1 MPPAKKTP
9 ARKSTRSTNASSGTG
24 PISRKEVEAAVA
36 RFDKALDEATKAL
49 TTMRQDLGKGARSAY
64 KDVAAAL
71 TALRRDATK
80 TNRAVIK
87 DLEKLRASVTSA
99 AKSSA
104 RSTSRASAAKTSRST
119 AKSTAKKAS
128 SARASRKPAAS
139 AARKPAARSGA
150 KRSTTAKRATSK

>member
-24 PISRKEVEAAVA
+24 PISRREVEAAVA

-49 TTMRQDLGKGARSAY
+49 TMMREDLGKGAKAAY

-71 TALRRDATK
+71 RTLRRDAAR

-87 DLEKLRASVTSA
+87 DLEKLRASVTTTS
-99 AKSSA
+99 KPSA
-104 RSTSRASAAKTSRST
+104 RSRSRASSSAGPAKTTRSTGRST
-119 AKSTAKKAS
+119 ATRSSSTSAASKPAAGSTAK
-128 SARASRKPAAS
+128 RR
-139 AARKPAARSGA
+139 PAAR
-150 KRSTTAKRATSK
+150 RTTSK

>member
-24 PISRKEVEAAVA
+24 PISRREVEAAVA

-49 TTMRQDLGKGARSAY
+49 AAMREDLGKGAKTAY

-71 TALRRDATK
+71 STLRRDAAR

-87 DLEKLRASVTSA
+87 DLEKLRTSVTSA
-99 AKSSA
+99 GSARTTRSRGRTTATKSSSA
-104 RSTSRASAAKTSRST
+104 RTATKPATST
-119 AKSTAKKAS
+119 AS
-128 SARASRKPAAS
+128 
-139 AARKPAARSGA
+139 KPAARSTA
-150 KRSTTAKRATSK
+150 KRSAGARRTTSK